1 MGTLVIAMGRPG
13 KAGEDKTSP
22 ASSSSEKPMKNK
34 MMKSGMVM
42 LPVSKFEVNDGGDNV
57 APEVG
62 DSVELSGT
70 IDMIENG
77 VAHVNVEHAMSESES
92 KDKSEDMA
100 EGENSMSEEERMM
113 KMAEE
118 SDKENYS

>member
-1 MGTLVIAMGRPG
+1 MLVIGMGPRN
-13 KAGEDKTSP
+13 AGEGKTSP
-22 ASSSSEKPMKNK
+22 ATSSSEKPMNK
-34 MMKSGMVM
+34 MLKAGMVM
-42 LPVSKFEVNDGGDNV
+42 LPVSKFEMNDGSENV

-70 IDMIENG
+70 IDMIKNG

-100 EGENSMSEEERMM
+100 EGENSSSEEEKMM

>member
-1 MGTLVIAMGRPG
+1 MGTLVIAMGPR

-22 ASSSSEKPMKNK
+22 ASSSSEKPMNK

-42 LPVSKFEVNDGGDNV
+42 LPVSKFEMNDGSENV
-57 APEVG
+57 SPEVG

-92 KDKSEDMA
+92 KDKSEDIA
-100 EGENSMSEEERMM
+100 EGENSMSEEEKMM

-118 SDKENYS
+118 SDKNNYS

>member
-1 MGTLVIAMGRPG
+1 MGTLVIAMSPR
-13 KAGEDKTSP
+13 KAGEGNTSP
-22 ASSSSEKPMKNK
+22 ASSSSEKPMHK

-42 LPVSKFEVNDGGDNV
+42 LPVSKFEMNDGSENV
-57 APEVG
+57 SPEVG

-77 VAHVNVEHAMSESES
+77 VAHVNVEHAMTESES

-100 EGENSMSEEERMM
+100 EGENSMSEEEKMM

-118 SDKENYS
+118 SDKNNYS

>member
-1 MGTLVIAMGRPG
+1 MGTLVIAMSPR
-13 KAGEDKTSP
+13 KAGEGKTSP
-22 ASSSSEKPMKNK
+22 ASSSSEKPMNK
-34 MMKSGMVM
+34 MAKSGMVM
-42 LPVSKFEVNDGGDNV
+42 LPVSKFEMNDGSENV

-70 IDMIENG
+70 IKMIENG
-77 VAHVNVEHAMSESES
+77 VAHVNVENAVTENES
-92 KDKSEDMA
+92 KDMSEDMS
-100 EGENSMSEEERMM
+100 EGENSMSEEEKMM

>member
-1 MGTLVIAMGRPG
+1 MGPR
-13 KAGEDKTSP
+13 KAGEGKNSP
-22 ASSSSEKPMKNK
+22 ASSSSEKPMNK

-42 LPVSKFEVNDGGDNV
+42 LPVSKFEMNDGGENV
-57 APEVG
+57 SPEVG

-70 IDMIENG
+70 IKMIENG
-77 VAHVNVEHAMSESES
+77 IAHVNVENAVTENEP
-92 KDKSEDMA
+92 KDMSEDMS
-100 EGENSMSEEERMM
+100 EGENASSEEEKMM

>member
-1 MGTLVIAMGRPG
+1 MGTLVIAMGPR
-13 KAGEDKTSP
+13 KAGEDKISP
-22 ASSSSEKPMKNK
+22 ASSSSEKPMNK
-34 MMKSGMVM
+34 MLKSGMVM
-42 LPVSKFEVNDGGDNV
+42 LPVSKFEMNDGSENV
-57 APEVG
+57 SPEVG

-100 EGENSMSEEERMM
+100 EGENSMSEEEKMM

>member
-1 MGTLVIAMGRPG
+1 MGRPG

-22 ASSSSEKPMKNK
+22 ASSSTEKPMKNK

-92 KDKSEDMA
+92 KDKSEDMS

>member
-1 MGTLVIAMGRPG
+1 MGTLVIAMGPR
-13 KAGEDKTSP
+13 KAGEGQTSP
-22 ASSSSEKPMKNK
+22 ASSSSEKPMDK
-34 MMKSGMVM
+34 MTKSGMVM
-42 LPVSKFEVNDGGDNV
+42 LPVSKFEMNDGGENV

-70 IDMIENG
+70 IDMIKNG
-77 VAHVNVEHAMSESES
+77 VAHVMVEHAVSENVAD
-92 KDKSEDMA
+92 DKSEDMS
-100 EGENSMSEEERMM
+100 EGENSSSEEEKMM

>member
-1 MGTLVIAMGRPG
+1 MGTLVIAMGPR
-13 KAGEDKTSP
+13 KAGEGQTSP
-22 ASSSSEKPMKNK
+22 ASSSSEKPMNK
-34 MMKSGMVM
+34 MLKSGMVM
-42 LPVSKFEVNDGGDNV
+42 LPVSKFEMNDGSENV
-57 APEVG
+57 SPEVG

-100 EGENSMSEEERMM
+100 EGENSMSEEEKMM

>member
-1 MGTLVIAMGRPG
+1 MGTLVIAMSPR
-13 KAGEDKTSP
+13 KAGEGKTSP
-22 ASSSSEKPMKNK
+22 ASSSSEKPMNK

-42 LPVSKFEVNDGGDNV
+42 LPISKFEMNDGSENV
-57 APEVG
+57 SPEVG

-77 VAHVNVEHAMSESES
+77 VAHVNVEHAMTESES

-100 EGENSMSEEERMM
+100 EGENSMSEEEKMM

>member
-1 MGTLVIAMGRPG
+1 MGTLVIAMGPR

-22 ASSSSEKPMKNK
+22 ATSSSEKPMNK
-34 MMKSGMVM
+34 MAKAGMVM
-42 LPVSKFEVNDGGDNV
+42 LPVSKFEMNDGTEDV
-57 APEVG
+57 SPEVG

-70 IDMIENG
+70 IGMIENG
-77 VAHVNVEHAMSESES
+77 IAHVNVEHAMTESES
-92 KDKSEDMA
+92 KDKSEDLA
-100 EGENSMSEEERMM
+100 EGENAMSEEEKMM

>member
-1 MGTLVIAMGRPG
+1 MGTLVIAMSPR
-13 KAGEDKTSP
+13 KAGEGKTSP
-22 ASSSSEKPMKNK
+22 ASSSSEKPMNK

-42 LPVSKFEVNDGGDNV
+42 LPVSKFEMNDGSENV
-57 APEVG
+57 SPEVG

-92 KDKSEDMA
+92 KDKSEDIA
-100 EGENSMSEEERMM
+100 EGENSMSEEEKMM

-118 SDKENYS
+118 SDKNNYS

>member
-22 ASSSSEKPMKNK
+22 ASSSTEKPMKNK
-34 MMKSGMVM
+34 MKSGMVM

-113 KMAEE
+113 KLAEQ

>member
-1 MGTLVIAMGRPG
+1 MGTMLVIGMGPRKG
-13 KAGEDKTSP
+13 GEGETSP
-22 ASSSSEKPMKNK
+22 SSPSSEKPMKK
-34 MMKSGMVM
+34 MAKAGMVM
-42 LPVSKFEVNDGGDNV
+42 LPVSKFEMNDGSEDV

-77 VAHVNVEHAMSESES
+77 IAHVNVEHAMSESES

-100 EGENSMSEEERMM
+100 EGENSMSEEEKMM
-113 KMAEE
+113 KLAEE
-118 SDKENYS
+118 SDKKNYS

>member
-1 MGTLVIAMGRPG
+1 MGTLVIAMSPR
-13 KAGEDKTSP
+13 KAGEGNTSP
-22 ASSSSEKPMKNK
+22 ASSSSEKPMNK

-42 LPVSKFEVNDGGDNV
+42 LPVSKFEMNDGSENV
-57 APEVG
+57 SPEVG

-100 EGENSMSEEERMM
+100 ESENSMSEEEKMM

-118 SDKENYS
+118 SDKNNYS

>member
-1 MGTLVIAMGRPG
+1 MGTLVIAMGPR

-22 ASSSSEKPMKNK
+22 ASSSSEKPMNK
-34 MMKSGMVM
+34 MLKSGMVM
-42 LPVSKFEVNDGGDNV
+42 LPVSKFEMNDGSENV
-57 APEVG
+57 SPEVG

-100 EGENSMSEEERMM
+100 EGENSMSEEEKMM

>member
-1 MGTLVIAMGRPG
+1 MGTLVIAMGPR
-13 KAGEDKTSP
+13 KAGEGQTSP
-22 ASSSSEKPMKNK
+22 ASSSSERPMDKTL
-34 MMKSGMVM
+34 KSGMVM
-42 LPVSKFEVNDGGDNV
+42 LPVSKFEMNDGTEDV

-77 VAHVNVEHAMSESES
+77 VAHVMVEHAVSENVAD
-92 KDKSEDMA
+92 DKSEDMS
-100 EGENSMSEEERMM
+100 EGENPMSEEEKMM

-118 SDKENYS
+118 SDKKNYS

>member
-1 MGTLVIAMGRPG
+1 MGTLVIAMSPR

-22 ASSSSEKPMKNK
+22 ASSSPEKPMNK

-42 LPVSKFEVNDGGDNV
+42 LPVSKFEMNDGSENV
-57 APEVG
+57 SPEVG

-100 EGENSMSEEERMM
+100 EGENSMSEEEKMM

-118 SDKENYS
+118 SDKNNYS

>member
-1 MGTLVIAMGRPG
+1 MGPR

-22 ASSSSEKPMKNK
+22 ASSTMEKHMKK
-34 MMKSGMVM
+34 GMVM
-42 LPVSKFEVNDGGDNV
+42 LPLSKFEVNDGGEDV
-57 APEVG
+57 SPEVG

-70 IDMIENG
+70 ISMIENG
-77 VAHVNVEHAMSESES
+77 IAHVNVEHAMTENEES
-92 KDKSEDMA
+92 DKSEDMA
-100 EGENSMSEEERMM
+100 EGESNMSEEEKMM

>member
-1 MGTLVIAMGRPG
+1 MGTLVIAMGPR

-22 ASSSSEKPMKNK
+22 ASSSSEKPMNK

-42 LPVSKFEVNDGGDNV
+42 LPVSKFEMNDGSENV
-57 APEVG
+57 SPEVG

-100 EGENSMSEEERMM
+100 EGENSMSEEEKMM

-118 SDKENYS
+118 SDKNNYS

>member
-1 MGTLVIAMGRPG
+1 MGTMLVIGMGPR

-22 ASSSSEKPMKNK
+22 ASSSSEKPMNK

-42 LPVSKFEVNDGGDNV
+42 LPVSKFEMNDGSENV
-57 APEVG
+57 SPEVG

-92 KDKSEDMA
+92 KDQSEDMA
-100 EGENSMSEEERMM
+100 EGENSMSEEEKMM
-113 KMAEE
+113 KLAEE
-118 SDKENYS
+118 SDKKNYS

>member
-1 MGTLVIAMGRPG
+1 MGTLVIAMSPR
-13 KAGEDKTSP
+13 KAGEGNTSP
-22 ASSSSEKPMKNK
+22 ASSSSEKPMNK
-34 MMKSGMVM
+34 MIKSGMVM
-42 LPVSKFEVNDGGDNV
+42 LPVSKFEMNDGSENV
-57 APEVG
+57 SPEVG

-100 EGENSMSEEERMM
+100 EGENSMSEEEKMM

-118 SDKENYS
+118 SDKNNYS

>member
-1 MGTLVIAMGRPG
+1 MLVIGMGPRNG
-13 KAGEDKTSP
+13 GEGKTSP
-22 ASSSSEKPMKNK
+22 SSPSSEKPMNK
-34 MMKSGMVM
+34 MAKSGMVM
-42 LPVSKFEVNDGGDNV
+42 LPVSKFEMNDGGEDV

-77 VAHVNVEHAMSESES
+77 IAHVNVEHAMSESES

-100 EGENSMSEEERMM
+100 EGENSMSEEEKMM
-113 KMAEE
+113 KLAEE
-118 SDKENYS
+118 SDKKNYS

>member
-1 MGTLVIAMGRPG
+1 MGTLVIAMSPR
-13 KAGEDKTSP
+13 KAGEGKTSP
-22 ASSSSEKPMKNK
+22 ASSSSEKPMNK

-42 LPVSKFEVNDGGDNV
+42 LPISKFEMNDGTENV

-70 IDMIENG
+70 IKMIENG
-77 VAHVNVEHAMSESES
+77 VAHVNVENAVTENES
-92 KDKSEDMA
+92 KDMSEDMS
-100 EGENSMSEEERMM
+100 EGENSMSEEEKMM

>member
-1 MGTLVIAMGRPG
+1 MGTMLVIGMGPR

-22 ASSSSEKPMKNK
+22 ATSSSEKPMNK

-42 LPVSKFEVNDGGDNV
+42 LPISKFEMNDGSENV
-57 APEVG
+57 SPEVG

-100 EGENSMSEEERMM
+100 EGENSMSEEEKMM
-113 KMAEE
+113 KLAEE

>member
-1 MGTLVIAMGRPG
+1 MGTLVITMSPRN
-13 KAGEDKTSP
+13 AGEDKTSP
-22 ASSSSEKPMKNK
+22 ASSSSEKPMNK
-34 MMKSGMVM
+34 MAKSGMVM
-42 LPVSKFEVNDGGDNV
+42 LPVSKFEMNDGSENV
-57 APEVG
+57 SPEVG

-100 EGENSMSEEERMM
+100 EGENSMSEEEKMM

>member
-1 MGTLVIAMGRPG
+1 MGTLVIAMSPR

-22 ASSSSEKPMKNK
+22 ASSSSEKPMNK

-42 LPVSKFEVNDGGDNV
+42 LPVSKFEMNDGSENV
-57 APEVG
+57 SPEVG

-100 EGENSMSEEERMM
+100 EGENSMSEEEKMM

>member
-1 MGTLVIAMGRPG
+1 MGTLVITMSPRN
-13 KAGEDKTSP
+13 AGEDKTSP
-22 ASSSSEKPMKNK
+22 ASSSSEKPMNK
-34 MMKSGMVM
+34 MAKSGMVM
-42 LPVSKFEVNDGGDNV
+42 LPVSKFEMNDGSENV

-77 VAHVNVEHAMSESES
+77 VAHVNVEHAISESES

-100 EGENSMSEEERMM
+100 EGENSMSEEEKMM

>member
-1 MGTLVIAMGRPG
+1 MGTLVIAMGPR
-13 KAGEDKTSP
+13 KAGEGKTSP
-22 ASSSSEKPMKNK
+22 ASSSSERPMDK
-34 MMKSGMVM
+34 MLKSGMVM
-42 LPVSKFEVNDGGDNV
+42 LPMSKFEMNDGSENV

-70 IDMIENG
+70 IDMIKNG
-77 VAHVNVEHAMSESES
+77 IAHVMVEHAVGENAP
-92 KDKSEDMA
+92 KDKSEDMS
-100 EGENSMSEEERMM
+100 EGEDSSEEEKMM

>member
-1 MGTLVIAMGRPG
+1 MGTLVIAMGPR

-22 ASSSSEKPMKNK
+22 VSSSSEKPMDK
-34 MMKSGMVM
+34 MTKSGMVM
-42 LPVSKFEVNDGGDNV
+42 LPVSKFEMNDGGENV

-70 IDMIENG
+70 IDIIKDG
-77 VAHVNVEHAMSESES
+77 IAHVYVEHAVTENTP
-92 KDKSEDMA
+92 KDKSEDNS
-100 EGENSMSEEERMM
+100 EGEKSMSDEERMM

>member
-22 ASSSSEKPMKNK
+22 ASSSTEKPMKNK
-34 MMKSGMVM
+34 MKSGMVM

-77 VAHVNVEHAMSESES
+77 IAHVNVEHAMSESES

-113 KMAEE
+113 KLAEQ

>member
-1 MGTLVIAMGRPG
+1 MGTLVIAMSPR
-13 KAGEDKTSP
+13 KAGEGKTSP
-22 ASSSSEKPMKNK
+22 ASSSSDKPMNK

-42 LPVSKFEVNDGGDNV
+42 LPVSKFEMNDGSENV
-57 APEVG
+57 SPEVG

-100 EGENSMSEEERMM
+100 EGENSMSEEEKMM

-118 SDKENYS
+118 SDKKNYS